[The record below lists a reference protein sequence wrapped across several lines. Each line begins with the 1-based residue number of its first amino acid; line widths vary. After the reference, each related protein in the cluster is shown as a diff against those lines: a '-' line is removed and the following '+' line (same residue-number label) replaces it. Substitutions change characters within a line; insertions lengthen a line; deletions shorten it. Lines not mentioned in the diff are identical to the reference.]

1 MQIEKVFVD
10 EMQYIPKLTPEEI
23 EQNHKCFKQRISL
36 YKEKGL
42 DFVKSRGFIL
52 EKAGPLQGS
61 ILEIGTGTGYTT
73 LILARAGYKFIS
85 IDKDKEALKIAA
97 LNLAYENALPC
108 VKFYVMDGQSMS
120 FANDSF
126 KNVIVV
132 SLFHHIDNVDGILS
146 EIDRVLCINGKL
158 ILADFNRK
166 GMEVVNSV
174 HRQEGRTHQDSGV
187 SRDYISSYLYKL
199 GYEIRNYEEEYHWVL
214 IAAKKI
220 KP

>member
-1 MQIEKVFVD
+1 
-10 EMQYIPKLTPEEI
+10 MQYIPKLTLQEI

-61 ILEIGTGTGYTT
+61 ILEIGAGTGYTT
-73 LILARAGYKFIS
+73 LVLAKAGYKFIS
-85 IDKDKEALKIAA
+85 IDEDKETLKIAA

-126 KNVIVV
+126 ENVIAV
-132 SLFHHIDNVDGILS
+132 SLFHHIDNVDGVLS

-158 ILADFNRK
+158 ILSDFNRE
-166 GMEVVNSV
+166 GMEVVNSI
-174 HRQEGRTHQDSGV
+174 HKQEGRIHQDSGI
-187 SRDYISSYLYKL
+187 SRDHISSYLCKL

>member
-1 MQIEKVFVD
+1 
-10 EMQYIPKLTPEEI
+10 MQYVPKLTPEEI
-23 EQNHKCFKQRISL
+23 EQNYKRFRERISI

-42 DFVKSRGFIL
+42 DFAKSRGFIL
-52 EKAGPLQGS
+52 EKAGPLQSS
-61 ILEIGTGTGYTT
+61 ILEIGAGTGYTT
-73 LILARAGYKFIS
+73 LVLAKAGHKFIS

-97 LNLAYENALPC
+97 LNLAHENALAC
-108 VKFYVMDGQSMS
+108 VKFYAMDGQSMS

-126 KNVIVV
+126 ENVIVV

-146 EIDRVLCINGKL
+146 EIDRVLCMNGKL

-166 GMEVVNSV
+166 GMDIVNSV
-174 HRQEGRTHQDSGV
+174 HKQEGRMHQDSGV
-187 SRDYISSYLYKL
+187 TRDYIASYLYKL
-199 GYEIRNYEEEYHWVL
+199 GYEISNYEEEHHWLL

>member
-1 MQIEKVFVD
+1 MR
-10 EMQYIPKLTPEEI
+10 YIPKLTPKEI
-23 EQNHKCFKQRISL
+23 EQNHKRFKQRISL

-42 DFVKSRGFIL
+42 DFVRSRGFIL
-52 EKAGPLQGS
+52 EKAGLPQGS
-61 ILEIGTGTGYTT
+61 ILEIGAGTGYTT
-73 LILARAGYKFIS
+73 LVLARAGYKFIS

-97 LNLAYENALPC
+97 LNLAYENTLTC
-108 VKFYVMDGQSMS
+108 VKFYAMDGQSMS

-126 KNVIVV
+126 ENIIVV

-146 EIDRVLCINGKL
+146 EIDRVLCMNGKL

-166 GMEVVNSV
+166 GMEIVNFV
-174 HRQEGRTHQDSGV
+174 HKQEGRIHQDSGV

-199 GYEIRNYEEEYHWVL
+199 GYEISNYEEEHHWVL

-220 KP
+220 KQ